1 MLQKRFK
8 MMVAWPRVDTDEVM
22 RRNWIRVAFFSAK
35 WYFLIHRVEE
45 RKFRKITLVESHC
58 LV

>member
-1 MLQKRFK
+1 

-22 RRNWIRVAFFSAK
+22 RSNWIRVAFFSAK
-35 WYFLIHRVEE
+35 WYFLVHRVEKGKG
-45 RKFRKITLVESHC
+45 KFRKITLVESHC